1 MSSRFP
7 TVPTSPARS
16 RSPLLLL
23 LLLAG
28 ATDGLAA
35 QEAQA
40 AVAPTESAY
49 SREVFVYD
57 QAGRTDPF
65 RSLLGT
71 PDLGIRFEDLTLRGL
86 IYNPDQRRS
95 VAVFMDGSTD
105 RRLRMKVGERVGGI
119 TVVAVYPRRVD
130 VRVDEFGVARRE
142 TLYIKS
148 PAEVADSVKGGGR

>member
-1 MSSRFP
+1 MSSHSP
-7 TVPTSPARS
+7 TVPISPARS
-16 RSPLLLL
+16 SSPLLLL
-23 LLLAG
+23 LLCSAVP
-28 ATDGLAA
+28 GLLPA
-35 QEAQA
+35 QS
-40 AVAPTESAY
+40 APGTASEGAY

-57 QAGRTDPF
+57 RAGRTDPF

-95 VAVFMDGSTD
+95 VAVFHDGSSD
-105 RRLRMKVGERVGGI
+105 RRLRLRVGERVGGI

-148 PAEVADSVKGGGR
+148 PAQAADSARGGG